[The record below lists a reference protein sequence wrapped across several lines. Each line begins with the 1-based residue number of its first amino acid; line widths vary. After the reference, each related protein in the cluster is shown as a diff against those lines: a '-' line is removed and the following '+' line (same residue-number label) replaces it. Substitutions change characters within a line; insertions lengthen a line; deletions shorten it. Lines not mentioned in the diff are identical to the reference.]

1 MLESKCDLY
10 GAISLYILLS
20 IFAMLEEFTGIYSV
34 LVEKEISELFKSL
47 LQELINIVDNEIVIR
62 SLTKDASLII
72 LFAIMN

>member
-1 MLESKCDLY
+1 M
-10 GAISLYILLS
+10 
-20 IFAMLEEFTGIYSV
+20 FVVFTGIYSV